1 MSHET
6 TYLVFRKEG
15 ESASGK
21 TEIHSVNSR
30 SSGAILGVIKWYGAW
45 RQYCFFPANDTIF
58 NRGCMED
65 INDYITMMSH
75 ARIRNLSVEEYLEAR
90 S

>member
-1 MSHET
+1 MSYET

-15 ESASGK
+15 ESPSGK

-65 INDYITMMSH
+65 IISYSSKLSH
-75 ARIRNLSVEEYLEAR
+75 ARLRGLSFEEYTEAN

>member
-15 ESASGK
+15 ESTSGK

-30 SSGAILGVIKWYGAW
+30 SSGEPLGMIRWYGPW
-45 RQYCFFPANDTIF
+45 RQYCFFPNFRTIF

-65 INDYITMMSH
+65 INDYITTLM
-75 ARIRNLSVEEYLEAR
+75 EAR